1 MADQGYRSILKRA
14 DEFFHVT
21 LEAQPQ
27 NFQCGKG
34 CSLCCYGLFE
44 ISAADV
50 PVLADGLAALHPSR
64 RLAIIRRAQTLLE
77 ETDHPDLRECPE
89 GEKRAF
95 YERSKN
101 VPCPNLDPSGACM
114 VYDSRPL
121 VCRTFGLPIRDGK
134 RYLGDICQLNF
145 VDATDIEKQSAAWN
159 LQWEDAVGA
168 ADEYTIPEAIVMIAR
183 MRGW

>member
-1 MADQGYRSILKRA
+1 MADDSYRSILNRA
-14 DEFFHVT
+14 DQFFRTT
-21 LEAQPQ
+21 LQEQPQ

-34 CSLCCYGLFE
+34 CSVCCYGLFE

-50 PVLADGLAALHPSR
+50 PVLADGLAALKPSQ
-64 RLAIIRRAQTLLE
+64 RLSVVRRAQEILA
-77 ETDHPDLRECPE
+77 ETAHPDLRECSRR
-89 GEKRAF
+89 EKKKF
-95 YERSKN
+95 YERTAT
-101 VPCPNLDPSGACM
+101 VACPNLDPSGACL
-114 VYDSRPL
+114 VYEHRPL

-145 VDATDIEKQSAAWN
+145 GEATDGEKQAAAWN